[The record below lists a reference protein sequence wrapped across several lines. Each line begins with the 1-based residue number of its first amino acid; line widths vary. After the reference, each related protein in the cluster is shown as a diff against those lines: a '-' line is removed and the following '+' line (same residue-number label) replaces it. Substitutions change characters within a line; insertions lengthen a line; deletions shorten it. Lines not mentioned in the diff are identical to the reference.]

1 MYFIN
6 YFLNAHTDNGHN
18 LAAICNGNLAG
29 LVCITGGAST
39 VSSWAALLI
48 GLIGG
53 CTYFSVASLLAKLK
67 IDDPV
72 GAIAVHGANGLWG
85 CLALGLFADGTYG
98 DGLNGVTGTVT
109 GLFYGGG
116 SGQFIAEL
124 IGVGT
129 NLVFVGISGWIVFK
143 LLDVTIGNRVKP
155 DIELAGLDVHEMG
168 VEGYSGIKL
177 DKNSETPLSR

>member
-72 GAIAVHGANGLWG
+72 DAVPIHMG
-85 CLALGLFADGTYG
+85 CGFMGTFLIGLFHT
-98 DGLNGVTGTVT
+98 
-109 GLFYGGG
+109 
-116 SGQFIAEL
+116 
-124 IGVGT
+124 
-129 NLVFVGISGWIVFK
+129 
-143 LLDVTIGNRVKP
+143 
-155 DIELAGLDVHEMG
+155 
-168 VEGYSGIKL
+168 
-177 DKNSETPLSR
+177 